1 MQLLQL
7 RFDPCDTALDR
18 PQIARLAGLRD
29 LDGPDAHRTL
39 VCLTEDEREYSGL
52 AYVPM
57 RGGII
62 EPITNRLAEP
72 VIGRIVGWRYER
84 EGCC

>member
-1 MQLLQL
+1 MITVAEINAN
-7 RFDPCDTALDR
+7 RWWPITRR
-18 PQIARLAGLRD
+18 PA
-29 LDGPDAHRTL
+29 AHRTL

-62 EPITNRLAEP
+62 EPITNHLAEP

>member
-1 MQLLQL
+1 MITVSEINAN
-7 RFDPCDTALDR
+7 RWWPITRR
-18 PQIARLAGLRD
+18 PAAF
-29 LDGPDAHRTL
+29 RTL
-39 VCLTEDEREYSGL
+39 VCLTEREEEFSGL
-52 AYVPM
+52 AYVPT

-84 EGCC
+84 EGCF